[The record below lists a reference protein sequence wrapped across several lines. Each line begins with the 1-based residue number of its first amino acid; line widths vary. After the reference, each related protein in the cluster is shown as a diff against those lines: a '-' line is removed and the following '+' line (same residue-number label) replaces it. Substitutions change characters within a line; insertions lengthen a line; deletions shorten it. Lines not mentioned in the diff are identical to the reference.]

1 MWSDNASCYQIPT
14 RCYGVPFEQHIFRF
28 GLFLCRNHK
37 GQNLVSTCCF
47 EEPTHMHRQLRVL
60 MWSDNSPDAHRAL
73 QLAHQEEN
81 SLGLAKY
88 IYIYMAFCMF
98 FFTTTELVRTFQI
111 MIDIFPFFFDL
122 INTYHHPS
130 LLVSH
135 HLLSIPLAPE
145 VHFLGSS
152 CRSSYSCCQFFK
164 VEINSPW
171 KAIST
176 AQGSFCCFG
185 LHWVCSKWS
194 NTRGGEQSFR
204 YFFCSWRQLFANALL
219 GCEFQNNKNTSED
232 YKHKPKYLR
241 TQKKHKSRQRC
252 HHPKAL
258 KGIKSSGH

>member
-1 MWSDNASCYQIPT
+1 MC
-14 RCYGVPFEQHIFRF
+14 
-28 GLFLCRNHK
+28 
-37 GQNLVSTCCF
+37 
-47 EEPTHMHRQLRVL
+47 LRVL
-60 MWSDNSPDAHRAL
+60 LGYGPKQKSQKSLLFTLKFYFSTSVPYAHRL
-73 QLAHQEEN
+73 SIL
-81 SLGLAKY
+81 
-88 IYIYMAFCMF
+88 
-98 FFTTTELVRTFQI
+98 TEIWNIKTNIHCKTLTSHLRGQTMPAAIRYPPGGMVSHLNNTFSDSACFSSEI
-111 MIDIFPFFFDL
+111 IKA
-122 INTYHHPS
+122 
-130 LLVSH
+130 H

-152 CRSSYSCCQFFK
+152 CRSSYSCCQLFK

-194 NTRGGEQSFR
+194 NTREGEQSFR

-219 GCEFQNNKNTSED
+219 RCEFQNNKNTSED

-241 TQKKHKSRQRC
+241 TQKKHKRRQRC
-252 HHPKAL
+252 QHPKAL

>member
-1 MWSDNASCYQIPT
+1 MPAAIRYPPGVMVSHLNNTFSDLA
-14 RCYGVPFEQHIFRF
+14 
-28 GLFLCRNHK
+28 
-37 GQNLVSTCCF
+37 CF
-47 EEPTHMHRQLRVL
+47 SAEIIKAKI
-60 MWSDNSPDAHRAL
+60 WF
-73 QLAHQEEN
+73 QLAVLKSRLTCTGN
-81 SLGLAKY
+81 SESWCGLTTALMLTEHCSLLTKRRTALARPNTYTY
-88 IYIYMAFCMF
+88 IWHFLW

-194 NTRGGEQSFR
+194 NTREGEQSFR